1 MARKKANVESREEV
15 ERRITEEFLACIW
28 KSPTAYQAAAYFAG
42 ELEEAGFTELREQD
56 EWKLEAGGA
65 YFVRRSDSALI
76 AFRVPAKAVDSV
88 HIAAAHLDSPLLKIK
103 GEQPELTEKGYYKK
117 LNVEVY
123 GGVLLNPWFDRPL
136 SVAGRLVVRDEK
148 APEGIR
154 TLLVDVDR
162 DLLLIPSVCIH
173 MDREANKGKELNP
186 QVDVLPLLA
195 EDAPQ
200 AAAGAD
206 QAAPKSLLLGIVAEK
221 AGVKAEDILGHDL
234 YVYNRAPGSIWGA
247 HDEFFSC
254 PRIDDMQCA
263 FAACRGLIAAGTGKK
278 KNGVLAI
285 AALFDNEEIGSETK
299 QGADSTFLTQVMK
312 RIRSELKMGEQQLM
326 TAIARGF
333 MISADNAHA
342 LHPNHPELHDPVNRP
357 RMNGGPVV
365 KFAANMSYAS
375 DAVSGALFKELC
387 KAVDVPYQEFYNRS
401 DKRGGGT
408 LGGISNTHVS
418 IRTVDIG
425 LPQLAMHSPYET
437 AGVKD
442 TEYLIRVLTR
452 FFGSEL

>member
-1 MARKKANVESREEV
+1 
-15 ERRITEEFLACIW
+15 
-28 KSPTAYQAAAYFAG
+28 
-42 ELEEAGFTELREQD
+42 
-56 EWKLEAGGA
+56 
-65 YFVRRSDSALI
+65 
-76 AFRVPAKAVDSV
+76 
-88 HIAAAHLDSPLLKIK
+88 
-103 GEQPELTEKGYYKK
+103 
-117 LNVEVY
+117 
-123 GGVLLNPWFDRPL
+123 
-136 SVAGRLVVRDEK
+136 
-148 APEGIR
+148 
-154 TLLVDVDR
+154 
-162 DLLLIPSVCIH
+162 
-173 MDREANKGKELNP
+173 
-186 QVDVLPLLA
+186 
-195 EDAPQ
+195 
-200 AAAGAD
+200 
-206 QAAPKSLLLGIVAEK
+206 
-221 AGVKAEDILGHDL
+221 
-234 YVYNRAPGSIWGA
+234 
-247 HDEFFSC
+247 
-254 PRIDDMQCA
+254 
-263 FAACRGLIAAGTGKK
+263 
-278 KNGVLAI
+278 VLAI